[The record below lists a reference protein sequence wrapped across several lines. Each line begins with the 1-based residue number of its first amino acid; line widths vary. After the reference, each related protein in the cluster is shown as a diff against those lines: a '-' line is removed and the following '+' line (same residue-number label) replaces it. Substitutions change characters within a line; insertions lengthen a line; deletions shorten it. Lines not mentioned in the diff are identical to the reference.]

1 MNGFSGSGKTTVSQ
15 TILEQIGAIRIR
27 SDCER
32 KRLHGQAPGTHKQV
46 SVERGIYDIASTRA
60 TYSHLVQL
68 ARQILDADLPVIVD
82 AANLQ
87 MWQREIFR
95 SQARAQGV
103 PFLILNC
110 QADEQTLFERVQE
123 RARKGKDASDADPLV
138 LRHQLATYEP
148 LSVAEEEKSILISA
162 GEGRL
167 EKVLSRLKAEV
178 EW

>member
-1 MNGFSGSGKTTVSQ
+1 M
-15 TILEQIGAIRIR
+15 GAGNPQ
-27 SDCER
+27 C
-32 KRLHGQAPGTHKQV
+32 G
-46 SVERGIYDIASTRA
+46 GI
-60 TYSHLVQL
+60 HH
-68 ARQILDADLPVIVD
+68 
-82 AANLQ
+82 
-87 MWQREIFR
+87 

-167 EKVLSRLKAEV
+167 EKILSRLKAEV